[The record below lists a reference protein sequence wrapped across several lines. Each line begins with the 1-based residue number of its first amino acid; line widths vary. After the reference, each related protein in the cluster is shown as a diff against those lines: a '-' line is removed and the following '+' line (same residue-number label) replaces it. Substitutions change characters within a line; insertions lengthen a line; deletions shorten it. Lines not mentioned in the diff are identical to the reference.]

1 VIVIKRDLKVVM
13 ISSLA
18 VMLAILLVS
27 MTVTWFVFNT
37 EYGKRAAVSIIE
49 VFFKIGYED

>member
-1 VIVIKRDLKVVM
+1 MIKRDLKVVM